1 MIFYTFFIY
10 LSKKSRLF
18 GALRA
23 FSGLLLEIS
32 PHLMYNVGKYSE
44 FTATVLK
51 YTEEKMLEKIK
62 SPKDIKNLSHKE
74 ITELCGEIPSTKG
87 VLV

>member
-1 MIFYTFFIY
+1 MINNNSMIFYTFFIY

-18 GALRA
+18 GAFRA

-44 FTATVLK
+44 FTATVFEI
-51 YTEEKMLEKIK
+51 YGR
-62 SPKDIKNLSHKE
+62 KNA
-74 ITELCGEIPSTKG
+74 
-87 VLV
+87 